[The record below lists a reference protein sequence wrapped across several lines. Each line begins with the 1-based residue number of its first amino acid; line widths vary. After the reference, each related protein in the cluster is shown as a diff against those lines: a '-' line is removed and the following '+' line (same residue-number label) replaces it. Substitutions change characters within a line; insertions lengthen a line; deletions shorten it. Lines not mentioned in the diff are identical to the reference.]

1 MNVNLW
7 LIQAQ
12 MWGVSAECLD
22 KCDGQTGK
30 YSIGAC
36 GVLCPTQATCSSAF
50 WAVAMDCQEGKS
62 KIRRQKSSG
71 WPKGHLNL
79 NHLEILSNTLS
90 IFSGIP
96 KDWGEPMWGPCFYWR
111 CGNSGSLCDLSKV
124 TWPSGTAG
132 RWAQCSALSS
142 GQEYI

>member
-1 MNVNLW
+1 
-7 LIQAQ
+7 

-96 KDWGEPMWGPCFYWR
+96 KD
-111 CGNSGSLCDLSKV
+111 
-124 TWPSGTAG
+124 
-132 RWAQCSALSS
+132 
-142 GQEYI
+142 

>member
-1 MNVNLW
+1 
-7 LIQAQ
+7 

-36 GVLCPTQATCSSAF
+36 GILCPTQTTCSSAF
-50 WAVAMDCQEGKS
+50 WAVVMDCQEGKS

-79 NHLEILSNTLS
+79 NPLEILSNTLS

-96 KDWGEPMWGPCFYWR
+96 KDWGNPCEVPVFTEDV
-111 CGNSGSLCDLSKV
+111 GTQGVCDLSKV
-124 TWPSGTAG
+124 TWSSGTAG